1 MIWAALA
8 IGLFAGTGLGVFMM
22 CLCNVASDGDDRV
35 PRPVPHSQCD
45 PGRGVSGQDREVR
58 ILVLRM
64 ALRRLLQATQ
74 GYVES
79 GDGFD
84 ILAGAMSNAAEVL

>member
-1 MIWAALA
+1 MIWAVLA

-22 CLCNVASDGDDRV
+22 CLCNVAADG
-35 PRPVPHSQCD
+35 
-45 PGRGVSGQDREVR
+45 GQDRAFVSECQALELSV
-58 ILVLRM
+58 

-84 ILAGAMSNAAEVL
+84 ILAGAMSNAAKVL